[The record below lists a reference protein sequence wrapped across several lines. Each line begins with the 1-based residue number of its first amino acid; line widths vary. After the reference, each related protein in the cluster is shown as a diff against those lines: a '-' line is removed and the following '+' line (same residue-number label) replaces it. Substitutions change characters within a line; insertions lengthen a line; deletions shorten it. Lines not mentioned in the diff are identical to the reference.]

1 MGLVIPALVAYML
14 LQVAV
19 GAWASRFVKTESD
32 YLVAGR
38 SLGLPLVAM
47 SVFATWFGAE
57 TVIGSSAA
65 VSAEGLAGGRADPFG
80 YALCLLG
87 MGLFLAYQLRVR
99 NYVTIGDLFRD
110 RFSRATEIAGSLLFI
125 PSLVT
130 WGAAQLLAFAYI
142 ITTLTGMG
150 LFHAL
155 PLVTGLVILYTWMGG
170 LLGDVVTDFIQGMVL
185 ILGLIILCGTVIAAA
200 GGIDVA
206 VSSITADQ
214 LRFVAPDESLLARL
228 DIWSVPVLGSLVS
241 QAALARLLA
250 ARTPGIAR
258 NGAFLGFGLYITVGL
273 VPVFIALTA
282 THLGLDL
289 AGGDRFLP
297 ALAETL
303 LPAPLF
309 VIFMGALVS
318 AILSTIDS
326 TFLTISALISHNVV
340 TPAFPRLTERRKVTI
355 ARLVLLATGVTA
367 LAIAM
372 AQAANSRSIIDI
384 LLLADS
390 LGTSGLLVTVLIG
403 LYTTRFGGPAAAL
416 TAFALGVLGYPVA
429 TGLLGFEAPYL
440 FSLASA
446 LAGYLTVALWPRRR
460 PADRS
465 V

>member
-1 MGLVIPALVAYML
+1 MSLIIPALVAYML
-14 LQVAV
+14 VQVAV

-38 SLGLPLVAM
+38 TLGLPLVAM
-47 SVFATWFGAE
+47 SLFATWFGAE

-99 NYVTIGDLFRD
+99 SYITIGDLFRQ
-110 RFSRATEIAGSLLFI
+110 RYSRATEIIGSLLFI

-142 ITTLTGMG
+142 ITALTG
-150 LFHAL
+150 LDLLYAL
-155 PLVTGLVILYTWMGG
+155 PLVTALVVLYTWMGG
-170 LLGDVVTDFIQGMVL
+170 LLGDVVTDFIQGTVL
-185 ILGLIILCGTVIAAA
+185 ILGLFILCAAVVAAA
-200 GGIDVA
+200 GGFEAA

-214 LRFVAPDESLLARL
+214 LRLVAPDESVFQRL

-250 ARTPGIAR
+250 ARTPEIAR
-258 NGAFLGFGLYITVGL
+258 NGAFVGFGLYITIGL
-273 VPVFIALTA
+273 VPVFIALVA
-282 THLGLDL
+282 SHLDL
-289 AGGDRFLP
+289 SLAEGDQFLP
-297 ALAETL
+297 ALAEAL
-303 LPAPLF
+303 LPGPLF

-340 TPAFPRLTERRKVTI
+340 APALPSLSERRKLALT
-355 ARLVLLATGVTA
+355 RLVLLITGLTA

-372 AQAANSRSIIDI
+372 AQSANSKSIIDI

-390 LGTSGLLVTVLIG
+390 LGTSGLLVVVLIG
-403 LYTTRFGGPAAAL
+403 LYTTRFGGPGAAV
-416 TAFALGVLGYPVA
+416 TAFFIGVAGYAVA
-429 TGLLGFEAPYL
+429 NQILAFEAPYL

-446 LAGYLTVALWPRRR
+446 LVGYVVVALWSRQRAR
-460 PADRS
+460 ESLA
-465 V
+465 